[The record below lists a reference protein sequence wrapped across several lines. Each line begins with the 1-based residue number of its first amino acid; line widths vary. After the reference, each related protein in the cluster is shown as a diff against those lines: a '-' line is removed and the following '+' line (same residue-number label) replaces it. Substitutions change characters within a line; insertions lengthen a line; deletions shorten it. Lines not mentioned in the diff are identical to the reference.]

1 MIPFDWVEPDSLK
14 EAVSLLDADDPSV
27 RPIAGGTA
35 LMLMMKPGFFVPSR
49 LVSLASIEP
58 SYSAVQAASDG
69 SLRVGAM
76 VSLAGLERSREAHDR
91 FPVMKGA
98 LRTLSNIRVR
108 NVARVGGALAHGDP
122 HMDLPPLFATL
133 GARVSVV
140 GLNGTREI
148 AVEDLYLGYYQT
160 VLKNNELIAEAIVP
174 PLNGAKAAYMKV
186 TSRSADDWPALN
198 MGVRLELA
206 DSHTIKAAR
215 VVLGAASERVTRLA
229 QTEKLLT
236 GASLNDALFERA
248 SESAASEARF
258 VSDAHGSAAYK
269 RELLRVYLPR
279 TIKEALA

>member
-14 EAVSLLDADDPSV
+14 EAVSLLDAEDSTV
-27 RPIAGGTA
+27 RPISGGTA

-49 LVSLASIEP
+49 LVSLGRIEP
-58 SYSAVQAASDG
+58 AFSAIRADG
-69 SLRVGAM
+69 NGALRVGAM
-76 VSLAGLERSREAHDR
+76 ASLAELERSPDAIAN

-98 LRTLSNIRVR
+98 LLTLSNIRVR

-140 GLNGTREI
+140 GPSGIREI

-160 VLKNNELIAEAIVP
+160 VLKNNEVIAEAIIP
-174 PLNGAKAAYMKV
+174 PLNGARSAYKKV

-198 MGVRLELA
+198 MGVRLEMA
-206 DSHTIKAAR
+206 DARAVKSAR

-229 QTEKLLT
+229 QTEKLLA
-236 GASLNDALFERA
+236 GASLDDALYARIRECA
-248 SESAASEARF
+248 VAEARF

-269 RELLRVYLPR
+269 QELLRVYLPR
-279 TIKEALA
+279 TIKEALQ

>member
-1 MIPFDWVEPDSLK
+1 VIPFDWVEPESLK
-14 EAVSLLDADDPSV
+14 EAVSLLHPEDSTV

-49 LVSLASIEP
+49 LVSLARIEAT
-58 SYSAVQAASDG
+58 YSAVRGDSNG
-69 SLRVGAM
+69 SFRVGAM
-76 VSLAGLERSREAHDR
+76 VSLAELERSSEAIGR
-91 FPVMKGA
+91 FPVMKDA

-133 GARVSVV
+133 GARVSLA
-140 GLNGTREI
+140 GPSGTREI

-160 VLKNNELIAEAIVP
+160 VLRNNELIAEAIIP
-174 PLNGAKAAYMKV
+174 PLNGARAAYTKV

-198 MGVRLELA
+198 MGVRLEMA
-206 DSHTIKAAR
+206 DSNTVRTAR
-215 VVLGAASERVTRLA
+215 IVLGAASERVTRLA
-229 QTEKLLT
+229 QTEKLLA
-236 GASLNDALFERA
+236 G
-248 SESAASEARF
+248 SAANDVLLKRAGECAAAEARF

-269 RELLRVYLPR
+269 KELLRVYLPR